1 MYAMAPFLLNQL
13 REVYQDKWT
22 QAKCFHLIGFDVLID
37 SNLKP
42 WILEINANP
51 SLDIT
56 TINII
61 NGIKKVENSNLDI
74 FVKTKILEDAFIIAT
89 KTPDEQMMIGKGK
102 YCNSYKMIID
112 GVPPLEN
119 LDLFS
124 RLLDL
129 YGQLC
134 GHKYGTLN

>member
-1 MYAMAPFLLNQL
+1 M
-13 REVYQDKWT
+13 
-22 QAKCFHLIGFDVLID
+22 LID

-89 KTPDEQMMIGKGK
+89 KTPDE
-102 YCNSYKMIID
+102 
-112 GVPPLEN
+112 
-119 LDLFS
+119 
-124 RLLDL
+124 
-129 YGQLC
+129 
-134 GHKYGTLN
+134 